1 MRLPTELRLVI
12 WSLSITPR
20 ILHYCHAA
28 AKRTKLQLDH
38 EVPPLLHTC
47 RESRAVGLEIYA
59 LGQLAPRRVYLSSEL
74 DTLLWMR
81 YNRYDGPRTFSVDAR
96 KFLHGNTDF
105 SVQNFAISTNY
116 WDSIVSRYPELY
128 VKIRTEVKFE
138 RLTIVDEFSQWL
150 NWARLTGAEL
160 KLSKTKGAIEQRDNL
175 YPGRSHRL
183 FDSTLWNRWDSR
195 AEEKYPDLKPP
206 EIGFAKVIFV
216 DKGQE
221 LDGWS
226 RHH

>member
-38 EVPPLLHTC
+38 VVPPLLHTC

-59 LGQLAPRRVYLSSEL
+59 LGQLATRRVYLSPEL

-81 YNRYDGPRTFSVDAR
+81 YNRYDGPCTFSVDGR

-138 RLTIVDEFSQWL
+138 RLTIVDEFSQWRD
-150 NWARLTGAEL
+150 WARFSSAEL
-160 KLSKTKGAIEQRDNL
+160 KLSKTKGAS
-175 YPGRSHRL
+175 PGRSHRL
-183 FDSTLWNRWDSR
+183 FDSTLWRRWDSR
-195 AEEKYPDLKPP
+195 VGGKYPGLKPP
-206 EIGFAKVIFV
+206 GIRFAKGSFV

-221 LDGWS
+221 LDGWTFGEAQ
-226 RHH
+226 R

>member
-1 MRLPTELRLVI
+1 
-12 WSLSITPR
+12 
-20 ILHYCHAA
+20 
-28 AKRTKLQLDH
+28 
-38 EVPPLLHTC
+38 
-47 RESRAVGLEIYA
+47 
-59 LGQLAPRRVYLSSEL
+59 
-74 DTLLWMR
+74 
-81 YNRYDGPRTFSVDAR
+81 
-96 KFLHGNTDF
+96 
-105 SVQNFAISTNY
+105 
-116 WDSIVSRYPELY
+116 
-128 VKIRTEVKFE
+128 VKFE

-206 EIGFAKVIFV
+206 EIRFAKVIFV